1 MAALKARILMRLWD
15 VMKSPWFR
23 RFIVKN
29 VLLPLI
35 VAQTEKIS
43 KKEQKQLDAL
53 LRKRRKANRGKVA

>member
-1 MAALKARILMRLWD
+1 MRLWD